1 MQLSRHKRRELAK
14 AGLARVRARRDSAF
28 TVTEVVTAL
37 AIMGLIFVVVIRGY
51 LTSADRAEWSAYSL
65 AAQSLADQGIEQ
77 ARAAKWEPQTYPVV
91 DELGLTNY
99 VQVERID
106 LADSVKPVYATNY
119 ISITSVSANPP
130 LRQLRTDCV
139 WLLASRGNKTRGP
152 FTNTAICLRASDQ

>member
-1 MQLSRHKRRELAK
+1 M
-14 AGLARVRARRDSAF
+14 AGLVRVPVRRDSAF

-37 AIMGLIFVVVIRGY
+37 AIMGLIFMVVIRGY

-77 ARAAKWEPQTYPVV
+77 ARAARWEPQTYPVV
-91 DELGLTNY
+91 DELGVTNY
-99 VQVERID
+99 MQVERID
-106 LADSVKPVYATNY
+106 LADSANPVYATNY

-130 LRQLRTDCV
+130 LRQLRADCV
-139 WLLASRGNKTRGP
+139 WLLASRGNKIRGP